1 MTEFIT
7 NCALPL
13 AILFLVIGFVFLV
26 KGADIFVEGSSS
38 IAKKFKVPSIIIGLT
53 IVAMGTSLPEA
64 AVSVTASIANKN
76 ALAVSNVIGSN
87 IFNLMMVIGVCAIM
101 TPVAVNKATL
111 KRDFPFSVICAILL
125 LVLGLIGPMSL
136 GHADGVIFL
145 ILFAGFIGLMI
156 CSALKASKEGNAVA
170 SEEIE
175 AAEEIKIMPVWKS
188 LLFIVIGAVGIVIGG
203 DVVVDSASNI
213 AAKFGMSQ
221 TLIGLT
227 IVAVGTSLPEL
238 VTSIVAA
245 RKNEVD
251 MALGNA
257 IGSNVFNIL
266 FVLGVAGAI
275 SPMAF
280 LTENVIDIVI
290 LLVFSLICSALKA
303 SKEGNAVAS
312 EEIEAAEEI
321 KIMPVWKSLLFIVI
335 GAVGIVIGGDVVV
348 DSASNIAAKFGMSQT
363 LIGLT
368 IVAVGTSLPEL
379 VTSIVAARKNE
390 VDMALGN
397 AIGSNV
403 FNILFVLGVAGAIS
417 PMAFL
422 TENVIDIVILLVFSL
437 IVWLFAWTKKEIK
450 RGEGLIMVLLYV
462 LYVVYICMR

>member
-87 IFNLMMVIGVCAIM
+87 IFNLMMVIGVSAIM

-125 LVLGLIGPMSL
+125 LILGVIGPMSL

-156 CSALKASKEGNAVA
+156 HSAMKASKEGNAIA

-188 LLFIVIGAVGIVIGG
+188 LLFIVIGAVGIILGG

-227 IVAVGTSLPEL
+227 IVSVGTSLPEL

-245 RKNEVD
+245 RKNEAD

-266 FVLGVAGAI
+266 FVLGI
-275 SPMAF
+275 
-280 LTENVIDIVI
+280 
-290 LLVFSLICSALKA
+290 
-303 SKEGNAVAS
+303 
-312 EEIEAAEEI
+312 
-321 KIMPVWKSLLFIVI
+321 
-335 GAVGIVIGGDVVV
+335 
-348 DSASNIAAKFGMSQT
+348 
-363 LIGLT
+363 
-368 IVAVGTSLPEL
+368 
-379 VTSIVAARKNE
+379 
-390 VDMALGN
+390 
-397 AIGSNV
+397 
-403 FNILFVLGVAGAIS
+403 AGAIS